1 MKLQVMAMISLV
13 LHTSLQQSQKDDKD
27 QQTVV
32 SGLPKYKLASKTK
45 SNGATTTI
53 LIIKQKKNTL
63 D

>member
-13 LHTSLQQSQKDDKD
+13 LHTSLQQSQNIDKG

-32 SGLPKYKLASKTK
+32 SGLLKYRLASKTK
-45 SNGATTTI
+45 PNGATTTNY
-53 LIIKQKKNTL
+53 KTNTL